1 MGYLSSDL
9 ARSQPIVSFHDAFAT
24 ERPELVV
31 MDLRPGTPSI
41 IDALVMP
48 IFFARKTTRY
58 ALLFSIVAALG
69 AHSAH
74 AQPAAKTKKSTAPA
88 TPSILGGWVGKATV
102 PLPDSTII
110 VPVLYNFVQ
119 TGGSIGGTALVPG
132 QGSGPISNVVLNGTH
147 VQFRVTAPEGKL
159 LEHDGTFNAD
169 GTIEGMVNLDNAPIA
184 KFKIAPKPPAS
195 PPAR

>member
-1 MGYLSSDL
+1 MPHAL
-9 ARSQPIVSFHDAFAT
+9 ARQIARSALVG
-24 ERPELVV
+24 LVV
-31 MDLRPGTPSI
+31 MALAAPS
-41 IDALVMP
+41 V
-48 IFFARKTTRY
+48 
-58 ALLFSIVAALG
+58 
-69 AHSAH
+69 H
-74 AQPAAKTKKSTAPA
+74 AQPAAKGKGAAPA
-88 TPSILGGWVGKATV
+88 APSILGGWVGKATV

-132 QGSGPISNVVLNGTH
+132 QGSGPISNVVLSGTH

-159 LEHDGTFNAD
+159 LEHDGTFNPD

-195 PPAR
+195 PPAK

>member
-1 MGYLSSDL
+1 MFS
-9 ARSQPIVSFHDAFAT
+9 A
-24 ERPELVV
+24 ERL
-31 MDLRPGTPSI
+31 GTHSI
-41 IDALVMP
+41 IDDALVMP
-48 IFFARKTTRY
+48 NFSARHIARFT
-58 ALLFSIVAALG
+58 LLFTVAAALG
-69 AHSAH
+69 AQPAH
-74 AQPAAKTKKSTAPA
+74 AQPAAKTKSAAPA
-88 TPSILGGWVGKATV
+88 APSIIGGWVGKATV

-119 TGGSIGGTALVPG
+119 SGGTIGGTALVPG

-195 PPAR
+195 PPAK